1 MADREYIQA
10 NDESRQRLA
19 ELVETMTPARLA
31 TDVGGGWTVAT
42 AIGHM
47 AFMDRWHG
55 ARWERMLAGEWS
67 ADSASVREAE
77 HLALETMEPFWP
89 RVSSTGLPDVAL
101 EAASRVD
108 DLIAGAPDDLVNDLK
123 GTPYEYLLHRFSHR
137 NEHIDQIERALI
149 RAEAAA
155 AAEVPDLSFVERNQA
170 SLDRLRQLSAGLDPA
185 DLMRETEKGGWTIGH
200 VLGHLAFWDRFM
212 ASRWK
217 AALQKGSSARP
228 ADMPHDLAD
237 LLNDALAPTWQA
249 MAAQAPEALAVEVL
263 AAAEEID
270 GIVASLPPDV
280 PVAEIQASLPR
291 QLDRSLHRLDHI
303 GQVEKAWPR
312 KG

>member
-1 MADREYIQA
+1 
-10 NDESRQRLA
+10 L
-19 ELVETMTPARLA
+19 
-31 TDVGGGWTVAT
+31 
-42 AIGHM
+42 
-47 AFMDRWHG
+47 
-55 ARWERMLAGEWS
+55 
-67 ADSASVREAE
+67 
-77 HLALETMEPFWP
+77 
-89 RVSSTGLPDVAL
+89 
-101 EAASRVD
+101 
-108 DLIAGAPDDLVNDLK
+108 
-123 GTPYEYLLHRFSHR
+123 
-137 NEHIDQIERALI
+137 
-149 RAEAAA
+149 
-155 AAEVPDLSFVERNQA
+155 
-170 SLDRLRQLSAGLDPA
+170 
-185 DLMRETEKGGWTIGH
+185 
-200 VLGHLAFWDRFM
+200 
-212 ASRWK
+212 K